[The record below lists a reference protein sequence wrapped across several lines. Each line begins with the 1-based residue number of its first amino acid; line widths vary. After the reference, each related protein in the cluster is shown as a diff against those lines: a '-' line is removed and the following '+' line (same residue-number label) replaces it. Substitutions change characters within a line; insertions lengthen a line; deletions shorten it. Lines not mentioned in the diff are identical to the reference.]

1 MARKVWI
8 MALGCL
14 ALSACAAPRMAPP
27 AAAPPPPVIAAPAP
41 PAAPA
46 PNAEGDRLARL
57 ISARSVDDQCRAMP
71 RRTRAEYDGLV
82 DQLSERFQQ
91 RAGADALAA
100 ARSRAENRSAQP
112 VECDT
117 NAILGIRDA
126 LIEARRLVR
135 TS

>member
-1 MARKVWI
+1 MVRPPWT
-8 MALGCL
+8 ALLACL
-14 ALSACAAPRMAPP
+14 LLGGCAAMRP
-27 AAAPPPPVIAAPAP
+27 APPPVAPP

-46 PNAEGDRLARL
+46 PNAEGDQLARL
-57 ISARSVDDQCRAMP
+57 ISTRSVDDQCRAMP
-71 RRTRAEYDGLV
+71 RRTRQEYDGLV
-82 DQLSERFQQ
+82 DQLSERFRQ

-117 NAILGIRDA
+117 NAVLGIRDA
-126 LIEARRLVR
+126 LIEARRLAR